1 MSGHWITWEWDGYG
15 VRGDVYCHEPIGAD
29 CRLAPEPSSDCD
41 CEEFVIER
49 APDGRAYHVP
59 DGGDDR
65 HYMADGGECNFVLFL
80 DDALPE
86 LGPRADSFTIG
97 RTPITPVWSGDGGYE
112 WERAQ

>member
-1 MSGHWITWEWDGYG
+1 MSGHWITWEWDGYD

-65 HYMADGGECNFVLFL
+65 HYMADGGECNFVPTV
-80 DDALPE
+80 DALFE
-86 LGPRADSFTIG
+86 MEM
-97 RTPITPVWSGDGGYE
+97 TP
-112 WERAQ
+112 